1 MISLGKVLLFYIW
14 KNTCWRSRFMVCFL
28 WKYIYKFFE
37 IYFLQE
43 KDKEQVVEINLGCRD
58 DSVQRYRLF
67 VKTFLGFGANEAIA
81 RYHRNSVLSQKE
93 NEMLGLTSSNPISD
107 PCLPNGLTTNLT
119 VNLDLNRVI
128 DEAIKTK
135 LTEEQLIFLYGT
147 GTFLTASFTFAV
159 LGI

>member
-1 MISLGKVLLFYIW
+1 M
-14 KNTCWRSRFMVCFL
+14 
-28 WKYIYKFFE
+28 
-37 IYFLQE
+37 
-43 KDKEQVVEINLGCRD
+43 
-58 DSVQRYRLF
+58 
-67 VKTFLGFGANEAIA
+67 KTFLGFGANEAIA

-93 NEMLGLTSSNPISD
+93 NELLGLTSSNPISD

-147 GTFLTASFTFAV
+147 GMFLTANFNFAV
-159 LGI
+159 LGILKWFLLGNRVNY

>member
-1 MISLGKVLLFYIW
+1 M
-14 KNTCWRSRFMVCFL
+14 
-28 WKYIYKFFE
+28 
-37 IYFLQE
+37 
-43 KDKEQVVEINLGCRD
+43 
-58 DSVQRYRLF
+58 
-67 VKTFLGFGANEAIA
+67 KTFLGFGANEAIA

-107 PCLPNGLTTNLT
+107 PCLPNGLTTNIT

-147 GTFLTASFTFAV
+147 GTFLTANFTFAV